1 MTVIAVFASASDLDW
16 DDLRVVL
23 QIARHGR
30 LAAAAEA
37 GQVSHATLFRR
48 LRVLEARLGVRLFE
62 RLRSGYEPTRAGGE
76 LIEFARRMDGEL
88 QAVTAG
94 LRGREAWPGGLVRL
108 SAADT
113 WMQELLPP
121 LLASYQTRHQVQL
134 GFSSGNAMD
143 DVLQGAV
150 DVALRSGGKPPEPLV
165 GRRLSRVEATVYCS
179 RRLGGVS
186 ADRLADHPWV
196 GVDDQLAH
204 LSSARWLERQGLASR
219 VALRTNSLA
228 NVRQFVRA
236 GVGLGALPCYLGDA
250 DPSLRRV
257 FDPPR
262 DWRSEL
268 WLLTRVELRQVPR
281 IKALFDHL
289 FEGTR
294 PWVPLLEGR
303 APQP

>member
-1 MTVIAVFASASDLDW
+1 MTVSIPSGLDW
-16 DDLRVVL
+16 DDLRILL

-37 GQVSHATLFRR
+37 GPLSHATLFRR
-48 LRVLEARLGVRLFE
+48 LRALEARLGMRLFE
-62 RLRSGYEPTRAGGE
+62 RLRAGYEPTRAGAE

-94 LRGREAWPGGLVRL
+94 LRGRESWPGGLVRL

-113 WMQELLPP
+113 WMQGLLPP

-134 GFSSGNAMD
+134 GFRSGNAMD

-165 GRRLSRVEATVYCS
+165 GRRLARVEATVYCS
-179 RRLGGVS
+179 RKLGGVR
-186 ADRLADHPWV
+186 ADRLADQPWV
-196 GVDDQLAH
+196 GVDEQLSH
-204 LSSARWLERQGLASR
+204 LASARWLEREGLASR
-219 VALRTNSLA
+219 VAMRSNSL
-228 NVRQFVRA
+228 VHVLQLVRA

-250 DPSLRRV
+250 DPGLRRV

-268 WLLTRVELRQVPR
+268 WLLTRVELRPVPR

-289 FEGTR
+289 YEGTR
-294 PWVPLLEGR
+294 DWVPLLEGMR
-303 APQP
+303 PQP